1 MSFSPVS
8 YTHLT
13 EFFFGSVFW
22 DYSGLPFNINGRV
35 NLLYC
40 GFWGLLAL
48 LWVKGIYPYISRA
61 IEKIPIKP
69 GKVITLLLGIFL
81 SADMLLSAAA
91 LARMENRA
99 KNAAA
104 NNAVEVFLDKTYDD
118 QYISKRYQNLKPVFK
133 NIK

>member
-1 MSFSPVS
+1 M
-8 YTHLT
+8 
-13 EFFFGSVFW
+13 
-22 DYSGLPFNINGRV
+22 
-35 NLLYC
+35 
-40 GFWGLLAL
+40 